1 MSDRDNLT
9 ILLFGS
15 IREAIGSSQIE
26 VQNMSGKTVLE
37 LRNHLA
43 HTYPCAP
50 DIKTCLVAT
59 NQKYSTEDTILH
71 SSNEIAL
78 IPPVNGG

>member
-1 MSDRDNLT
+1 MSDKGNLT

-26 VQNMSGKTVLE
+26 VQDMSGKTVLE

-43 HTYPCAP
+43 NTYHYAS
-50 DIKTCLVAT
+50 DIKTCMVAI
-59 NQKYSTEDTILH
+59 NQNYSTEDTILH